1 MIRRMPIPR
10 PRQSK
15 HHSIFE
21 QIPLLRVLLAYIL
34 GTLAANYVPDGL
46 QEPLPWLWG
55 AVATALAY
63 VALLYFTNDRSKGSR
78 RTSVWLLYAAFLFAG
93 GANLLFSFSKIDT
106 SWTEQAQIWQAE
118 VTHVQKIYSGARLV
132 RAELLKGEQGG
143 KTVQLYLQ
151 GTKADSLQTGCAI
164 AFSARISTPK
174 NQGNPD
180 EFDYASYL
188 RRQGVAGTAFSD
200 SVHWTF
206 LGESAAP
213 TLLAKLAMLRN
224 DLLKRLAR
232 YCNAEAFPV
241 LAAMTLGSKLYL
253 SSEVR
258 DVFSQTGASHV
269 LALSGLH
276 LGILFG
282 FLSLLISPLRPRRR
296 LYALA
301 NIILLLLM
309 WVFVGMAGHP
319 LSLIRAAVMLTVMQ
333 ACSLLSRDGNP
344 LVNLSLAAF
353 IILLFSPQALFDA
366 GFQLSFLSV
375 FFILYRRP
383 IYDRRKTL
391 RQKVLFYFY
400 QLFTTSLRA
409 QIGTAPLVAYHF
421 HVLPLLALPV
431 SFVVIPLAYLLLVLS
446 AFFFL
451 LPFMATPIA
460 AVLNSLVFLLNS
472 VLAWVSSLPGSCL
485 QVAPT
490 ACTVVGCYAFY
501 YCVLQYRRWR
511 LPRFVYVAA
520 LVIAICAVA
529 EYFEARRY
537 AQRPFVV
544 VYNVRR
550 APCVHF
556 VGEQSYIYSA
566 VPADSALL
574 ALKSVQRTF
583 WKKRRLPAP
592 QFVETGFDNAELH
605 VTPHVLAFSGRRI
618 AMPVGW
624 LPKQHNGNPLPIDA
638 LIVTA
643 DFRGTLTHALA
654 FYRPRLV
661 VLHSSLSQRRAELF
675 AREAEAAGI
684 EAFDVAHRG
693 AFILR

>member
-1 MIRRMPIPR
+1 
-10 PRQSK
+10 
-15 HHSIFE
+15 
-21 QIPLLRVLLAYIL
+21 
-34 GTLAANYVPDGL
+34 
-46 QEPLPWLWG
+46 
-55 AVATALAY
+55 
-63 VALLYFTNDRSKGSR
+63 
-78 RTSVWLLYAAFLFAG
+78 
-93 GANLLFSFSKIDT
+93 
-106 SWTEQAQIWQAE
+106 
-118 VTHVQKIYSGARLV
+118 
-132 RAELLKGEQGG
+132 
-143 KTVQLYLQ
+143 
-151 GTKADSLQTGCAI
+151 
-164 AFSARISTPK
+164 
-174 NQGNPD
+174 
-180 EFDYASYL
+180 
-188 RRQGVAGTAFSD
+188 
-200 SVHWTF
+200 
-206 LGESAAP
+206 
-213 TLLAKLAMLRN
+213 
-224 DLLKRLAR
+224 
-232 YCNAEAFPV
+232 
-241 LAAMTLGSKLYL
+241 MTLGSKLYL

-301 NIILLLLM
+301 NIFLLLLM

-333 ACSLLSRDGNP
+333 ACSLLSRDSNP

-409 QIGTAPLVAYHF
+409 QIGTAPLVAFHF

-431 SFVVIPLAYLLLVLS
+431 SFIVIPLAYLLLVLS
-446 AFFFL
+446 ACFFL

-490 ACTVVGCYAFY
+490 ACTVVGCYALY

-574 ALKSVQRTF
+574 ALQSVQRTF

-624 LPKQHNGNPLPIDA
+624 LPKQHNGKPLPIDA

-675 AREAEAAGI
+675 AREAEAAEI

>member
-1 MIRRMPIPR
+1 MSMPR
-10 PRQSK
+10 PRYK
-15 HHSIFE
+15 KRHSIFE
-21 QIPLLRVLLAYIL
+21 QIPLLRVLLAYIF
-34 GTLAANYVPDGL
+34 GVLAAYYAPEGW
-46 QEPLPWLWG
+46 QKPMPWLWG
-55 AVATALAY
+55 AVAAALIY
-63 VALLYFTNDRSKGSR
+63 VALLYFTNDRSKGWR
-78 RTSVWLLYAAFLFAG
+78 RASVVLLSAAFLFAG
-93 GANLLFSFSKIDT
+93 GANFLFFFSKIDT
-106 SWTEQAQIWQAE
+106 AWTDQAQTWQAE
-118 VTHVQKIYSGARLV
+118 VTHVQKVYPGARLV
-132 RAELLKGEQGG
+132 RAELHKGEHNG

-188 RRQGVAGTAFSD
+188 RRQGVAGTAYCD
-200 SVHWTF
+200 SVHWMF
-206 LGESAAP
+206 LGKHAAP
-213 TLLAKLAMLRN
+213 TLLGKLAMLRN
-224 DLLKRLAR
+224 SLLGRLAQ
-232 YCNAEAFPV
+232 YCNADAFPV

-296 LYALA
+296 LYAFA
-301 NIILLLLM
+301 NIFLLLLM
-309 WVFVGMAGHP
+309 WLFVGMAGHP

-333 ACSLLSRDGNP
+333 ACSLLSRDSNP

-391 RQKVLFYFY
+391 RQKVLFSFY

-409 QIGTAPLVAYHF
+409 QIGTAPLVAFHF

-431 SFVVIPLAYLLLVLS
+431 SFIVIPLAYLLLVLS
-446 AFFFL
+446 ACFFL
-451 LPFMATPIA
+451 LPFMAMPIA
-460 AVLNSLVFLLNS
+460 AVLNGLVFLLNS

-490 ACTVVGCYAFY
+490 ACTVVGCYALY

-511 LPRFVYVAA
+511 LPRFVYLAA
-520 LVIAICAVA
+520 LVIAICAAA

-566 VPADSALL
+566 VPADSTLL
-574 ALKSVQRTF
+574 ALQSVQRTF
-583 WKKRRLPAP
+583 WKTRRLPAP
-592 QFVETGFDNAELH
+592 QFVKTGFENAELH
-605 VTPHVLAFSGRRI
+605 VAPHVLAFGGRRI

-624 LPKQHNGNPLPIDA
+624 LPKQYNGKPLPIDA
-638 LIVTA
+638 LVVTA

-684 EAFDVAHRG
+684 EAFDVSHRG